1 MMQKTTPG
9 VALTAAAVIA
19 VLSVA
24 AAAWAINSAKQAKA
38 AAQAAEEERDRAKIA
53 AEDAA
58 EKCKLALAG
67 QQTAEHER
75 NQTATDEQQARQ
87 AADDAKTALDFVR
100 DKILSAGRPLDW
112 TKPPKKD
119 VTLREAVDATLPQV
133 AGAFPDRPLAEALVR
148 SMLGWTYFYLGE
160 AKLAAEQYEQAL
172 TLRESVLG
180 PDDPATV
187 GSRNDLARAYRVIGS
202 VDKAGDLYNRKAA
215 APASAMA
222 ARGAK
227 LLEQNREVQAETVL
241 RECLTSYEETQ
252 PDAWSTYDVTSMLGE
267 ALFALRK
274 YDDAEPLLVSGYEG
288 LKQREADIPPASKD
302 CLIKAIERLVHFYEA
317 RGNSDEAAKW
327 RKELEAAQAAAKS

>member
-1 MMQKTTPG
+1 MRKLSPG
-9 VALTAAAVIA
+9 AAVAIALAIA

-24 AAAWAINSAKQAKA
+24 AAAWALNEAKQAKA
-38 AAQAAEEERDRAKIA
+38 AAQTAQEARDRAQKA
-53 AEDAA
+53 AEQAA
-58 EKCKLALAG
+58 KERK
-67 QQTAEHER
+67 QAEAELQSAHHER
-75 NQTATDEQQARQ
+75 NQTAADEQKARQ
-87 AADDAKTALDFVR
+87 SAEDAKTALGFVR
-100 DKILSAGRPLDW
+100 DKILSAGQPLDW

-119 VTLREAVDATLPQV
+119 VTLREAVDAAEPQV

-148 SMLGWTYFYLGE
+148 STLGWTYFYLGE
-160 AKLAAEQYEQAL
+160 AKLAAAQYEQAL

-187 GSRNDLARAYRVIGS
+187 GTRNDLARAYRVVGS
-202 VDKAGDLYNRKAA
+202 VDKAGGLYNRKAA

-252 PDAWSTYDVTSMLGE
+252 PDAWSTFDVTSMLGQ
-267 ALFALRK
+267 ALFAQRE
-274 YDDAEPLLVSGYEG
+274 YDDAEPLLLSGYKG
-288 LKQREADIPPASKD
+288 LKQREADIPPGSKD
-302 CLIKAIERLVHFYEA
+302 CLIRAIERLVHFYEA

-327 RKELEAAQAAAKS
+327 RKELAAAQAAAKS